1 MDSEPFAV
9 LPFPEAFRIGNVFSM
24 IVYYPDYEDIEYGYR
39 MDGPFDPE
47 NGYRFD
53 KKKFCLTPMPKLSRA
68 GTNGE
73 KKQIP
78 KVIFGTE
85 EGLARPLF
93 KQKCGSRHKLYHLSR
108 RIYSGRHGV
117 ITLGFMYAETV
128 KDHGAERDCFIH
140 CGVNTFWE
148 ERSLELP
155 VLPEKM
161 KWYKTAYT
169 YGDNR
174 KEEK

>member
-24 IVYYPDYEDIEYGYR
+24 VVYDLDYEDIEDTR
-39 MDGPFDPE
+39 
-47 NGYRFD
+47 
-53 KKKFCLTPMPKLSRA
+53 
-68 GTNGE
+68 
-73 KKQIP
+73 
-78 KVIFGTE
+78 
-85 EGLARPLF
+85 LARPLF
-93 KQKCGSRHKLYHLSR
+93 KQKFGSRHKLYHLSR

-128 KDHGAERDCFIH
+128 KDHGAKRDCFIY

-155 VLPEKM
+155 VLPKKM

-174 KEEK
+174 KEEKINGSGITLAPGSLMVIIGK